1 MTFIDFNEIV
11 SDAWKAYD
19 ASRPIARIE
28 DISAKVS
35 TNHVYRITLKDGFSV
50 VAKLSYFGLF
60 DHFVEDHA
68 IINAMAN
75 NLPEPFENF
84 LARSLFKGNELFV
97 HRYQTELIDAWVVF
111 YRPVKILNKLP
122 RKLNDNQIVRLGM
135 ETARF
140 HEACLTIK
148 NSLPGSSKTM
158 MVDIEGLEAIL
169 ETDEGR
175 FQYRMHLDFIK
186 EQCALFKQNYRDLE
200 ANTLE
205 DIPVFVDWNIGNFS
219 VTDDLQLFSRWD
231 YDWFRVSSR
240 IMDFYF
246 FSRVVSEAG
255 DQTIFSYNIDVLMQD
270 RFIMYL
276 KAYHDRNPLSE
287 REILFLKECYRFFLL
302 NYVVKYGTYFFH
314 EIFATRLQK
323 ETLEVHLPSIE
334 KKFNPSI
341 LLKAL
346 NL

>member
-1 MTFIDFNEIV
+1 MGGV
-11 SDAWKAYD
+11 
-19 ASRPIARIE
+19 
-28 DISAKVS
+28 
-35 TNHVYRITLKDGFSV
+35 
-50 VAKLSYFGLF
+50 
-60 DHFVEDHA
+60 
-68 IINAMAN
+68 
-75 NLPEPFENF
+75 LP
-84 LARSLFKGNELFV
+84 
-97 HRYQTELIDAWVVF
+97 T
-111 YRPVKILNKLP
+111 VKILNKLP
-122 RKLNDNQIVRLGM
+122 RKLDENQIIRLGM

-186 EQCALFKQNYRDLE
+186 EQCAIFKQNYRELE

-270 RFIMYL
+270 RFLMYL
-276 KAYHDRNPLSE
+276 KAYHQRNPLSE

-323 ETLEVHLPSIE
+323 KHWKCTYLPSR
-334 KKFNPSI
+334 K
-341 LLKAL
+341 
-346 NL
+346 NLTPQFYSKL